1 MYCPSCGAAAQPA
14 HRFCT
19 KCGKPLGSSDPGT
32 PLPASPR
39 HPAALRDEATVVH
52 VLPSG
57 DRQHPVGDALVVGRS
72 EGNLQVPGDHALSS
86 SHLTVARV
94 GGRYVLRDLG
104 SRTGTYMRIRE
115 DAELRP
121 GDHVMAGSQVF
132 RVDGGGTAVGEAIGA
147 GGTAGRPGA
156 VSGQPQLVRLAEG
169 GGDAERRPVPEGGL
183 AIGRVRGDLVYPDD
197 PLLSGIHASIAP
209 APGSTA
215 ADPRLLVRDRGSRNG
230 VLIRIRED
238 RPLRFGDIFAAG
250 GQVFRFEPFNP
261 DTA

>member
-1 MYCPSCGAAAQPA
+1 MFCPSCGAAAQPA

-57 DRQHPVGDALVVGRS
+57 DRQHPVGDALVVGRA
-72 EGNLQVPGDHALSS
+72 EGDIRLPGDHALSS

-115 DAELRP
+115 DVEIRP
-121 GDHVMAGSQVF
+121 GDHLMVGSQLF
-132 RVDGGGTAVGEAIGA
+132 RVEGGGAD
-147 GGTAGRPGA
+147 
-156 VSGQPQLVRLAEG
+156 QPQLVRLTEG
-169 GGDAERRPVPEGGL
+169 GGEAERRPVPGGGV

-209 APGSTA
+209 ALGSTA

-238 RPLRFGDIFAAG
+238 RPLRFGDVFAAG

>member
-1 MYCPSCGAAAQPA
+1 MFCPSCGAAAQPA

-32 PLPASPR
+32 PLPPSPR

-52 VLPSG
+52 VLPTG

-72 EGNLQVPGDHALSS
+72 EGDIQLPGDHALSS

-115 DAELRP
+115 DVELRP
-121 GDHVMAGSQVF
+121 GDHLMAGSQLF
-132 RVDGGGTAVGEAIGA
+132 RVEGGGTDK
-147 GGTAGRPGA
+147 
-156 VSGQPQLVRLAEG
+156 PQLVRVTEG
-169 GGDAERRPVPEGGL
+169 GGEAERRPVPEGGL

-215 ADPRLLVRDRGSRNG
+215 ADPRLLVQDRGSRNG

-238 RPLRFGDIFAAG
+238 RPLRFGDVFAAG